1 MILFLASILSSK
13 IFEARE
19 HFTSCDLKY
28 QLSSNVN
35 VGNPLLALYRR
46 MMNQYF
52 VRYGLYLL
60 PMRSEQDIDT
70 HLWAYYN
77 VQSEEIDE
85 IYKANAQIIY

>member
-1 MILFLASILSSK
+1 MILFLVSILSSM

-35 VGNPLLALYRR
+35 VENPLLALYKR

-52 VRYGLYLL
+52 ARYGLYLL
-60 PMRSEQDIDT
+60 LMR
-70 HLWAYYN
+70 
-77 VQSEEIDE
+77 
-85 IYKANAQIIY
+85 